1 MVLVILAEGK
11 DADLFTRFSGIKF
24 LWEENSG
31 ALGRGVEPSQSSIF
45 MENVLPKRKVTGLNT
60 RQTCYLFFANI
71 ANNLN
76 PVTIVT

>member
-11 DADLFTRFSGIKF
+11 DADLFARFSGIKF

-45 MENVLPKRKVTGLNT
+45 MEKCAAKAKGDWLEHKTDMLSFL
-60 RQTCYLFFANI
+60 RQYCQQ
-71 ANNLN
+71 
-76 PVTIVT
+76 P